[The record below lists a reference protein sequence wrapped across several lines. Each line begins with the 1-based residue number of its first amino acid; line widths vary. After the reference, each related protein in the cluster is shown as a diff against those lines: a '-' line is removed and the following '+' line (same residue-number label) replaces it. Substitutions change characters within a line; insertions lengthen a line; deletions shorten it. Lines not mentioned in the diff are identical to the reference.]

1 MKWTELS
8 DFRSN
13 AHLQFGMSIAYWIPQ
28 SSPPRALVSQVKL
41 TSTDRNVRRLTL
53 DSPILASS
61 NANRSGQIRILRSEY
76 PLHNLGFPNPRLL
89 ESSGHHPHDR
99 AHTLSLMASV
109 AQENSGISPTS
120 ARLKLYSYW
129 HSSCAWRV
137 RIALN
142 LKGLPYDYKAVNIGK
157 GEHLSEEYTKLNPLR
172 LVPTLVD
179 GDIVVSDSLAILLY
193 LEDKFPGHP
202 LLPDDLHLKAV
213 SLQLWR
219 SCWRMLQE
227 SIL

>member
-1 MKWTELS
+1 
-8 DFRSN
+8 
-13 AHLQFGMSIAYWIPQ
+13 
-28 SSPPRALVSQVKL
+28 
-41 TSTDRNVRRLTL
+41 
-53 DSPILASS
+53 
-61 NANRSGQIRILRSEY
+61 
-76 PLHNLGFPNPRLL
+76 
-89 ESSGHHPHDR
+89 
-99 AHTLSLMASV
+99 MASV

-193 LEDKFPGHP
+193 LEDKFPEHP

-213 SLQLWR
+213 SLQVAALVGSNIQPFQNSGFLNLIEEKFGPEERLAWPKHFI
-219 SCWRMLQE
+219 E
-227 SIL
+227 KGFTVKIPNFK

>member
-1 MKWTELS
+1 
-8 DFRSN
+8 
-13 AHLQFGMSIAYWIPQ
+13 
-28 SSPPRALVSQVKL
+28 
-41 TSTDRNVRRLTL
+41 
-53 DSPILASS
+53 
-61 NANRSGQIRILRSEY
+61 
-76 PLHNLGFPNPRLL
+76 
-89 ESSGHHPHDR
+89 
-99 AHTLSLMASV
+99 MASV

-193 LEDKFPGHP
+193 LEDKFPEHP

-219 SCWRMLQE
+219 SC
-227 SIL
+227 